1 MKKTIIRSTLL
12 LIIVS
17 VFAKILSFI
26 VRILLARNLSVEA
39 MSYYTLAAPTMVII
53 ITLAQMGIPSALS
66 KVIAEN
72 DYERKP
78 LAASIL
84 ITIITNTII
93 ALLFLLCIPYL
104 AHTILKQ
111 NIIQPVLYSIVP
123 LIPVVSLSGI
133 LKGYLYGI
141 QQHLHATNTQIF
153 EELTRVFFLLGMFL
167 CNPTLD
173 AIEMATLAMFSIT
186 IGEVASII
194 YMLLCIKKQKKH
206 SFVSLSFFQNL
217 CKKDFSDIYNV
228 AIPMTS
234 SRLIGSL
241 TYFLEPIVMVIGL
254 NTLQVQTMVHAY
266 GELNGYVLPILTM
279 PSFITITLS
288 NFLLPSFTYHFTRNH
303 IAHAK
308 KLFNVIIG
316 CCFLIGVSCSFICY
330 QYAEE
335 LLQLFYHN
343 TNGADVLRQLSW
355 PFALYSL
362 QPPLSSMMH
371 ALSKSRGAMFDT
383 LLGCIV
389 RILCVIALAYT
400 GPSSLTIG
408 LTLGMLVTT
417 ILHAIKLANV
427 LRKTTLK

>member
-1 MKKTIIRSTLL
+1 MKKTIIKSTIL

-17 VFAKILSFI
+17 ILAKILSFI
-26 VRILLARNLSVEA
+26 VRIILARNLSTEA

-66 KVIAEN
+66 KVIAQT

-84 ITIITNTII
+84 ITVITNTVIT
-93 ALLFLLCIPYL
+93 LLYLICIPYL
-104 AHTILKQ
+104 AHAILKQ
-111 NIIQPVLYSIVP
+111 NIIKPILYSIVP

-141 QQHLHATNTQIF
+141 QKHLSATNTQVF
-153 EELTRVFFLLGMFL
+153 EELTRVVFLLGMFAY
-167 CNPTLD
+167 NPTLN
-173 AIEMATLAMFSIT
+173 AVEMATLAMFSIT
-186 IGEVASII
+186 IGEIASII
-194 YMLLCIKKQKKH
+194 YMFICIKRKKKKT
-206 SFVSLSFFQNL
+206 FILTSFFHDL
-217 CKKDFSDIYNV
+217 SKKDFSDIYSV

-254 NTLQVQTMVHAY
+254 QAVEVQTMVNAY

-316 CCFLIGVSCSFICY
+316 CCFLIGVACSFICY

-343 TNGADVLRQLSW
+343 TNGATILRQLAW
-355 PFALYSL
+355 PFAIYSL

-371 ALSKSRGAMFDT
+371 ALSKSKAAMSDT
-383 LLGCIV
+383 LLGCIA
-389 RILCVIALAYT
+389 RILCVITLAST
-400 GPSSLTIG
+400 GPTSLTIG

-417 ILHAIKLANV
+417 ILHAIKLASI
-427 LRKTTLK
+427 LSKQL